1 MPFLYFT
8 LIFLNKMNKTFI
20 FIFTHFKSTANNEI
34 YEYLNI
40 KCKNILKIMQKLYT
54 FFFTGIYTNVRK
66 KNIL

>member
-1 MPFLYFT
+1 
-8 LIFLNKMNKTFI
+8 MNKTFI